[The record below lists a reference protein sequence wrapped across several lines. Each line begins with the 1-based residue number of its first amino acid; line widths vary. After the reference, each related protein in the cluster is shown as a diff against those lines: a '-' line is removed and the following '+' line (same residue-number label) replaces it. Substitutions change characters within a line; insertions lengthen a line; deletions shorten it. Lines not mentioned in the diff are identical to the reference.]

1 MPKLFRKLTTRWVL
15 EGKQVPANTPGA
27 VKVREKSK
35 KYYARIDHRDVPLST
50 NKAAAQILCNDLVKK
65 AELAKAG
72 VVDPFETGKRTPL
85 LDHLRDYEIALHAA
99 GDTDKHVKQVIANVR
114 RLLASCRFVFVTDLS
129 ASTVQAALAR
139 MRKDGKSIQTTNHA
153 LAHMKAFSSWMERD
167 GRIAQNPLRHLAAG
181 NVRVDRRRNRRALTT
196 LEIGAVLAAARNS
209 QRVIEGLDG
218 AARHALYLCAVRTGF
233 RAKELS
239 SLTPD
244 SFRLDDDVPVV
255 VLSAKVGKNR
265 RLVHQPIPADL
276 VALMRG
282 YLTGRPAGAPVW
294 TGLGRGRTAEMLRY
308 DLADAGVPYVQDGP
322 DGPVYAD
329 FHALRHSFITSLER
343 AGISIKTAMM
353 LARHSDPK
361 LTLGIY
367 THRGLVDLAAA
378 VEQLPQL
385 PSQLPSQVTAG
396 ESG

>member
-1 MPKLFRKLTTRWVL
+1 MPKLFRKITTRWIL
-15 EGKQVPANTPGA
+15 DGKQVPAGTPGA
-27 VKVREKSK
+27 TKHRERSRKF
-35 KYYARIDHRDVPLST
+35 YVRIDHRDVPLSS
-50 NKAAAQILCNDLVKK
+50 NKAAAQILCNELVKK

-72 VVDPFETGKRTPL
+72 VIDPFEAGKRTPL
-85 LDHLRDYEIALHAA
+85 LDHLRDYETALHATGNTA
-99 GDTDKHVKQVIANVR
+99 KHVGQVIANVR
-114 RLLASCRFVFVTDLS
+114 RLLATCRFVFITDLS
-129 ASTVQAALAR
+129 ASAVQAALAK

-153 LAHMKAFSSWMERD
+153 LAHVKAFCSWMEKD

-181 NVRVDRRRNRRALTT
+181 NVRVDRRRNRRALTVE
-196 LEIGAVLAAARNS
+196 EISAVLAAARNS
-209 QRVIEGLDG
+209 PRVIEGLDG
-218 AARHALYLCAVRTGF
+218 DARHALYLCAVRTGF

-244 SFRLDDDVPVV
+244 SFRLDDEVPVV

-282 YLTGRPAGAPVW
+282 YLAGRPAGAPVW
-294 TGLGRGRTAEMLRY
+294 PRLDRGRTAEMLRY

-322 DGPVYAD
+322 DGPVFAD

-385 PSQLPSQVTAG
+385 PSQLPPAVPAG